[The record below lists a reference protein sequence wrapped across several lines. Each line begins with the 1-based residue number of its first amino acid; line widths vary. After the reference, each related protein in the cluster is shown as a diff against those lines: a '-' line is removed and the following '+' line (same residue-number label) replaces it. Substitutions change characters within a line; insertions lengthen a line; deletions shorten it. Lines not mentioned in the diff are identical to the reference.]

1 MISSLDKLIDEN
13 MESLVDLITKDAIDQ
28 IPS

>member
-1 MISSLDKLIDEN
+1 MITSLDKLIDEN